1 MKIHLAGISGVKKQL
16 LSGELNVE
24 SIFAL
29 ESFYSL
35 QEWQKPLL
43 NRFASFL
50 LDSGAFTFMQAAAK
64 HGDVDWLSYADR
76 YADFVREYGI
86 KQYFE
91 LDIDS
96 LKGLKYA
103 EMLRNRIE
111 TRVGWQSIPVWH
123 TERGKDFEWH
133 KERVAENALRHPYSF
148 AIRIRSRFLFVFPK
162 PLPPGRSAAPCPA
175 CTAHNARQRRC
186 LTARPKRIRP

>member
-76 YADFVREYGI
+76 YADFI
-86 KQYFE
+86 K
-91 LDIDS
+91 S
-96 LKGLKYA
+96 
-103 EMLRNRIE
+103 
-111 TRVGWQSIPVWH
+111 
-123 TERGKDFEWH
+123 
-133 KERVAENALRHPYSF
+133 
-148 AIRIRSRFLFVFPK
+148 
-162 PLPPGRSAAPCPA
+162 
-175 CTAHNARQRRC
+175 TA
-186 LTARPKRIRP
+186 